1 MAGATALIIPK
12 KSQDAIVEFGR
23 VCYNQLN
30 SQWNIRNNL
39 ENVDR
44 AYMREQ
50 DWTKTNWRAKL
61 ANRYG
66 DPTKYQNV
74 VVPVV
79 LPAVEAAVTYQ
90 ASVFLTGQP
99 MFGWVGA
106 PQDESAA
113 LMYQAIMEENQT
125 RGGWVQELMMFF
137 RDGFKYNHSLIET
150 VWDRKVTAAIETAP
164 IGDDRAGPNGSMPKQ
179 VIWEGNCVKRWDPYN
194 SFWDTRVLPTELP
207 EKGEFAGKTE
217 LYTRIALKKL
227 FAELPDKM
235 ISNIEAAFASGLG
248 SPTVGGGWADGI
260 NSYYIP
266 ILNPDASIVRDP
278 RSGPDWMAWAG
289 LMDRPNGEMVYR
301 NLYEVTT
308 IYARIIPQD
317 FLLRVP
323 AANTPQVWKFIIVNH
338 QVLVYAERQTNAHNL
353 IPVLMGVPNNDGLGY
368 QTKSLATNSV
378 PFQQV
383 ASALV
388 NSAMAAKRR
397 AIGDR
402 GIYNPLLISAEHINN
417 DSPVAKIPLRPG
429 AYGKAPNEA
438 YYPIPF
444 RDDQSAS
451 AFSEMGQ
458 MVSMANTVNGQN
470 AAKQGQFTK
479 GNRTQAEYENIMANA
494 NGRDQITSMQYEAQ
508 VFTPMKNILKI
519 NTMQYQAGISLY
531 SPAQERVV
539 KVDPVALR
547 KSFVAFRIS
556 DGLTPTDK
564 LISAD
569 DFQAAVQAM
578 ATPGSPVGAGYNV
591 SPVFSYL
598 MKTRNVDLTPFEKSP
613 QQVSFEQ
620 ATEAWQET
628 VQQIAK
634 VGGTKFPPQPT
645 PQQYGY
651 TPGVTGNNAPPQQTN
666 PVSTAVG
673 NANSGGG
680 NPATLGAN
688 VVPAGSAPASSE
700 SGAT

>member
-1 MAGATALIIPK
+1 MAGATALVIPE
-12 KSQDAIVEFGR
+12 KSQQAIIQFGR

-50 DWTKTNWRAKL
+50 DYTKTQWRAKI
-61 ANRYG
+61 ANRFG

-99 MFGWVGA
+99 MFGWVGD
-106 PQDESAA
+106 PTNESAA
-113 LMYQAIMEENQT
+113 LQFQAIMEENQI
-125 RGGWVQELMMFF
+125 RGGWVQELLMFF
-137 RDGFKYNHSLIET
+137 RDGFKYNHSMVET
-150 VWDRKVTAAIETAP
+150 VWDRQVTAAIETAP
-164 IGDDRAGPNGSMPKQ
+164 IGSGGGTNGSMPKE
-179 VIWEGNCVKRWDPYN
+179 VIWEGNCLRRWDPYN

-207 EKGEFAGKTE
+207 TKGEFAGRTE

-235 ISNIEAAFASGLG
+235 VSNIPAAFASGLG

-260 NSYYIP
+260 NSFYIP
-266 ILNPDASIVRDP
+266 VLNPDASIIRDP
-278 RSGPDWMAWAG
+278 RSGPDWMTWAG
-289 LMDRPNGEMVYR
+289 LVDRPNNEMIYR

-317 FLLRVP
+317 FALKVP

-353 IPVLMGVPNNDGLGY
+353 IPVLMGVPLNDGLGY
-368 QTKSLATNSV
+368 QTKSLATNSL

-417 DSPVAKIPLRPG
+417 DSPVAKIPMRPG
-429 AYGKAPNEA
+429 AYGKSPNEA
-438 YYPIPF
+438 YFPIPF

-451 AFSEMGQ
+451 AFSEMSQ
-458 MVSMANTVNGQN
+458 MVSMSNTVNGQN

-479 GNRTQAEYENIMANA
+479 GNRTQAEYDSIMANA
-494 NGRDQITSMQYEAQ
+494 NGRDQVTSMLYEAQ

-531 SPAQERVV
+531 SPAQERMV

-569 DFQAAVQAM
+569 DFQAAVQAI
-578 ATPGSPVGAGYNV
+578 ATPGSPIGVGYNV
-591 SPVFSYL
+591 APAFSYL
-598 MKTRNVDLTPFEKSP
+598 MKTRNVDLTSFEKSP

-620 ATEAWQET
+620 ATQAWQET

-634 VGGTKFPPQPT
+634 AGGKDFPPQPN

-651 TPGVTGNNAPPQQTN
+651 TPGVTGNNAPQPQGN
-666 PVSTAVG
+666 PVSQTAG
-673 NANSGGG
+673 NATAGNG
-680 NPATLGAN
+680 NPASLGA
-688 VVPAGSAPASSE
+688 ATYQQ
-700 SGAT
+700 GAQQ

>member
-12 KSQDAIVEFGR
+12 KSQDAILEFSR
-23 VCYNQLN
+23 QCYNLLN
-30 SQWNIRNNL
+30 SQWNIRNQL

-44 AYMREQ
+44 AYMREK
-50 DWTKTNWRAKL
+50 DLTKTQWRAKL

-66 DPTKYQNV
+66 DPTKFQNV

-90 ASVFLTGQP
+90 SSVFLTGQP
-99 MFGWVGA
+99 MFAWVGDA
-106 PQDESAA
+106 ADESAA
-113 LMYQAIMEENQT
+113 LMYQAITEENQT

-137 RDGFKYNHSLIET
+137 RDGFKYNLAAIEVT
-150 VWDRKVTAAIETAP
+150 WDRQVTAAIETAP
-164 IGDDRAGPNGSMPKQ
+164 IASGAGANGSMPKE
-179 VIWEGNCVKRWDPYN
+179 VIWEGNCIKRWDPYN
-194 SFWDTRVLPTELP
+194 SFWDTRVLPTEMP
-207 EKGEFAGKTE
+207 TKGEFCGHTE
-217 LYTRIALKKL
+217 MYSRIALKKL

-235 ISNIEAAFASGLG
+235 VSNIQPAFQSGLG
-248 SPTVGGGWADGI
+248 SPSAGGGWTGGM
-260 NSYYIP
+260 NSFYIP
-266 ILNPDASIVRDP
+266 SLNPDASIVRDP
-278 RSGPDWMAWAG
+278 RAGPDWMAWAG
-289 LMDRPNGEMVYR
+289 LLDRPAGEMIYR

-338 QVLVYAERQTNAHNL
+338 QVLVYCERQTNAHNL
-353 IPVLMGVPNNDGLGY
+353 IPVLFGQPNNDGLGY
-368 QTKSLATNSV
+368 QTKSLATNAI
-378 PFQQV
+378 PFQDI

-417 DSPVAKIPLRPG
+417 DSPVAKIPMRPG
-429 AYGKAPNEA
+429 AYGKLPNEA

-451 AFSEMGQ
+451 SFQEMTQ
-458 MVSMANTVNGQN
+458 MISMANTVNGQN

-494 NGRDQITSMQYEAQ
+494 NGRDQITSMLLEAQ
-508 VFTPMKNILKI
+508 VFTPMKQILKI

-531 SPAQERVV
+531 SPAQQKVV

-569 DFQAAVQAM
+569 AFQSAIQAL
-578 ATPGSPVGAGYNV
+578 GQSPQLGAGYNLA
-591 SPVFSYL
+591 PAFSYL
-598 MKTRNVDLTPFEKSP
+598 MKTQNVDLTEFEKSP

-620 ATEAWQET
+620 AMQAWQST
-628 VQQIAK
+628 VEQIIKA
-634 VGGTKFPPQPT
+634 GGKNYPPQPT

-651 TPGVTGNNAPPQQTN
+651 TPGVTGTNAPQAQGN
-666 PVSTAVG
+666 PVSQVQG
-673 NANSGGG
+673 NAASA
-680 NPATLGAN
+680 ATPQSL
-688 VVPAGSAPASSE
+688 GSAVTQTTATPPQLPPAY
-700 SGAT
+700 